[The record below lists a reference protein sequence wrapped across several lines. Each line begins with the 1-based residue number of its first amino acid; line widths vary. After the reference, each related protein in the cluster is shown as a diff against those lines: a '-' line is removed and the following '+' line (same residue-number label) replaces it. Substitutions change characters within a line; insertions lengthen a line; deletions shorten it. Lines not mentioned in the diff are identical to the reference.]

1 MKNTSVFTTSLPTDV
16 INLLSH
22 YADKFKVPKNKILE
36 EALQLYFDKLKKAEY
51 TRSFKKA
58 ALNEEMQNLAEEGLA
73 DYLKI
78 LDE

>member
-1 MKNTSVFTTSLPTDV
+1 MKNSTVFTTSLPNDLVGT
-16 INLLSH
+16 LSQ

-51 TRSFKKA
+51 TRSFRKA
-58 ALNEEMQNLAEEGLA
+58 AQNEEMQSLAEEGLA